1 MTWKRYRIVKN
12 DSSIYPWKIQERFT
26 LFFFLHWWSTPQFA
40 PPHLFE
46 DLYKALD
53 YVSSEGVKG
62 ANISIVPKI
71 Q

>member
-1 MTWKRYRIVKN
+1 MTWKRYRIVRN

-46 DLYKALD
+46 DPDKAFEYAL
-53 YVSSEGVKG
+53 SEGEKG
-62 ANISIVPKI
+62 TKISVDLSIK
-71 Q
+71 